1 VTPIKDRAEPV
12 FLLGAARP
20 LNRIGPLVDVGVG
33 LVVKLPLLVV
43 DEVMV
48 KLAHV
53 MRVLLLK

>member
-33 LVVKLPLLVV
+33 LVKLPVLVV